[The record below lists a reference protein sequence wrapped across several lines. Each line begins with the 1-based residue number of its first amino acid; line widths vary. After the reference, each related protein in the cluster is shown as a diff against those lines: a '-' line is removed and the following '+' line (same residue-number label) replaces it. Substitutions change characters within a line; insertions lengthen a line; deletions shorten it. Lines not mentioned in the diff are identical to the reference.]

1 MRFLVTG
8 GAGFIGSHLVEA
20 LLHGGHRV
28 RVLDDFSTGKYENLD
43 FPRPG
48 AALEIIE
55 GDIRDSGVV
64 RHAMRDVDGAF
75 HEAALVSVP
84 RSIEEPELS
93 LAINAGGTLNV
104 FEAARRTGV
113 RRVVCASSA
122 AVYGDS
128 DRLPLAESTPLRPTS
143 PYGLD
148 KLYLEHLGALYA
160 SLHGLEAVALRYFN
174 VFGPRQDP
182 TSPYSGV
189 ISIFV
194 DRLRRGEAPTIYGDG
209 EQTRDFVYV
218 GDVVRANLAAMGGL
232 TRGFQALNV
241 GAGRRVSLNALLSEL
256 AAVLGVTARAT
267 HAAARPGDIRD
278 SQADIANIRAALGYT
293 PRWSLRE
300 GLAALVGRVSPATDG
315 RAETTHVL

>member
-1 MRFLVTG
+1 
-8 GAGFIGSHLVEA
+8 
-20 LLHGGHRV
+20 
-28 RVLDDFSTGKYENLD
+28 
-43 FPRPG
+43 
-48 AALEIIE
+48 
-55 GDIRDSGVV
+55 
-64 RHAMRDVDGAF
+64 MRDVDGVF

-93 LAINAGGTLNV
+93 FAINAGGTLTV

-128 DRLPLAESTPLRPTS
+128 DCLPLAEATPLRPSS

-160 SLHGLEAVALRYFN
+160 SLHGLETVALRYFN

-182 TSPYSGV
+182 TSQYSGV

-194 DRLRRGEAPTIYGDG
+194 DRLQRGEAPTVYGDG

-218 GDVVRANLAAMGGL
+218 GDVVRANLAAMASPI
-232 TRGFQALNV
+232 RGFQALNV
-241 GAGRRVSLNALLSEL
+241 GTGRRVSLNALLSEL

-267 HAAARPGDIRD
+267 RAAARPGDIRD
-278 SQADIANIRAALGYT
+278 SQADISKIGAALGYT

-300 GLAALVGRVSPATDG
+300 GLTALVGGVSAVTDG
-315 RAETTHVL
+315 RAEPIRVL